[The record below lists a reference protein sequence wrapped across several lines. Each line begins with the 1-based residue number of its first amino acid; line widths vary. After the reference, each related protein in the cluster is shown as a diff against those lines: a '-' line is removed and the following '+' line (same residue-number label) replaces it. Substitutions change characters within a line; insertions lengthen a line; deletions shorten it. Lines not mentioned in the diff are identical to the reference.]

1 MVGWGRD
8 SLRRLVSW
16 NGGRVSLSVWVM
28 GLLLLML
35 LLLLLV
41 MVGAS
46 LWNDLTSVGESCG
59 C

>member
-16 NGGRVSLSVWVM
+16 KGGRVNLLVWVM
-28 GLLLLML
+28 GLLLLL

-41 MVGAS
+41 VMGAS